1 MGSDKRQALPAC
13 FTGTIGGFLRAPYEK
28 WMEEMSQHF
37 RQLCGESPGDSQMA
51 AWGDCYRKVKPV
63 FESLDNDEGY
73 LAFEYELPRE
83 GGRRPDLIVL
93 SGKNVFVIEFKQKR
107 VVLQEDVD
115 QVAAYARDIKN
126 YHAQSRNL
134 DVWPILMP
142 TVSADIDDLIENVQV
157 CSPNTLAD
165 FLKQKVTNDSLAV
178 DPQDWLTSEYE
189 PLPTLVAAARMIYE
203 NEPLPNIRRADSA
216 GIPAAAA
223 ALIKLADSASHGHE
237 RVLALAT
244 GVPGSGKTLLGL
256 SFVHEYC
263 TDKSDRKGVFLSGN
277 GPLVEVLQDALQ
289 NKVFVQDLR
298 NFVKHYGVERR
309 GTPGE
314 HIVVFDEAQRA
325 WDADR
330 VYEKHNTRQSE
341 PDLIMQ
347 IADSM
352 PDWAMF
358 VGLVG
363 EGQEIHTGEEAGMKQ
378 WREALQKNTKH
389 RWKVVCPAKIAHLF
403 VGVADV
409 EQQDALDLTTSLRS
423 HLAEHVTQ
431 WVDALLGGDVPLA
444 AKLGVSV
451 AEQGFDLYVTRDL
464 RRAKKYCTD
473 RYADNSEKRYGLLAS
488 SKATILP
495 RFEVPNGFMDTSHM
509 KKGPWFNR
517 PPTSPES
524 CCRLD
529 RVATEFA
536 CQGLE
541 LDFPI
546 VCWGEDLA
554 WCGGEWK
561 RFTKASK
568 GVHDPHQLRLN
579 SYRVLLTRGR
589 DGMIIYV
596 PETPGLDSTF
606 DLLRTCG
613 AAELQD

>member
-1 MGSDKRQALPAC
+1 M
-13 FTGTIGGFLRAPYEK
+13 
-28 WMEEMSQHF
+28 
-37 RQLCGESPGDSQMA
+37 
-51 AWGDCYRKVKPV
+51 
-63 FESLDNDEGY
+63 
-73 LAFEYELPRE
+73 
-83 GGRRPDLIVL
+83 
-93 SGKNVFVIEFKQKR
+93 
-107 VVLQEDVD
+107 
-115 QVAAYARDIKN
+115 
-126 YHAQSRNL
+126 
-134 DVWPILMP
+134 
-142 TVSADIDDLIENVQV
+142 
-157 CSPNTLAD
+157 
-165 FLKQKVTNDSLAV
+165 
-178 DPQDWLTSEYE
+178 
-189 PLPTLVAAARMIYE
+189 
-203 NEPLPNIRRADSA
+203 
-216 GIPAAAA
+216 
-223 ALIKLADSASHGHE
+223 
-237 RVLALAT
+237 LALAT
-244 GVPGSGKTLLGL
+244 GVPSSGKTLLGL
-256 SFVHEYC
+256 SFVHDYC

-298 NFVKHYGVERR
+298 NFVKHYGVEKR

-352 PDWAMF
+352 PDWAVF

-363 EGQEIHTGEEAGMKQ
+363 EGQEIHTGEEAGMSQ
-378 WREALQKNTKH
+378 WHDALQKNTKH

-403 VGVADV
+403 DGVADV
-409 EQQDALDLTTSLRS
+409 EEQDALDLTTSLRS

-431 WVDALLGGDVPLA
+431 WVDALLDGDVPLA

-495 RFEVPNGFMDTSHM
+495 RFDVPNGFMDTSHM

-541 LDFPI
+541 LDFPS

-554 WCGGEWK
+554 WSGDQWT
-561 RFTKASK
+561 RFTKPAR

-589 DGMIIYV
+589 DGMIVFV
-596 PETPGLDSTF
+596 PPVPVLDPLF
-606 DLLRTCG
+606 DLLLSVG
-613 AAELQD
+613 AQELQS